1 VIGVKIKEKYI
12 RARKMKMLLRVPRN
26 TQKRMLLPHA
36 AAASAINERRFKVI
50 IPKSC
55 LTNVILRQRNVMHEV
70 QFKTITN
77 PILRLV
83 G

>member
-1 VIGVKIKEKYI
+1 
-12 RARKMKMLLRVPRN
+12 MKMLLRVPRN

-36 AAASAINERRFKVI
+36 AAASAINEKRFKVI
-50 IPKSC
+50 IPKVMIPKSC